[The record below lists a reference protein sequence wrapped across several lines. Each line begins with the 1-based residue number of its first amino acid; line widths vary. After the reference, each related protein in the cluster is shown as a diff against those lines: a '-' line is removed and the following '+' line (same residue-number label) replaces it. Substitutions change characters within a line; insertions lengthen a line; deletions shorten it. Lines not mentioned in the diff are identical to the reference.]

1 MPDDLEHD
9 GNPHT
14 PPLTTKGFNK
24 GLWALA
30 GAIIV
35 LAVLSFIA
43 IKLLLAVN

>member
-1 MPDDLEHD
+1 MSDDHEHD

-14 PPLTTKGFNK
+14 PPLTTRGFNK

-30 GAIIV
+30 GGIVV

-43 IKLLLAVN
+43 IKLLLALD